1 MDVLAI
7 VVLAVLLL
15 PHSVCNADGNP
26 LREVQR
32 RRVNGSDPGTY
43 IHLFWKAYTS
53 FVLTCCLMADA
64 SPLPCIIMTNN
75 YSRLLNDLRQLLTL
89 YMPAHPTFPANLF
102 SPCAALAG
110 DCEGKLRQYK
120 IHDHCIGLHFSAGLK
135 SSKEGSPLTSVDCNN
150 APMWSFTKDRFE
162 YQRTGLC
169 MSFSAESIALNP
181 TLNQGDFT
189 RVVLK
194 RCDKNDLGQQFEYK
208 DGMIRW
214 HRQESTNDLCME
226 TEGCSTDVGAQLR
239 LWGGCDRNSDCY
251 AISTG
256 ACDRDE
262 EGGGAEP
269 VEGAPEE
276 DRPDCDYKRGLFRQ
290 DHCCNPTHPCY
301 EAQGDCDDDD
311 ECAGDLV
318 CGHTSGKS
326 PPISLPHPQHPFWL
340 FVS

>member
-1 MDVLAI
+1 
-7 VVLAVLLL
+7 
-15 PHSVCNADGNP
+15 
-26 LREVQR
+26 
-32 RRVNGSDPGTY
+32 
-43 IHLFWKAYTS
+43 
-53 FVLTCCLMADA
+53 
-64 SPLPCIIMTNN
+64 
-75 YSRLLNDLRQLLTL
+75 
-89 YMPAHPTFPANLF
+89 MPAHPTFPANLF

-120 IHDHCIGLHFSAGLK
+120 IQDHCIGLHFSAGLK

-214 HRQESTNDLCME
+214 HQQESTNDLCME

-239 LWGGCDRNSDCY
+239 LWGGCDRNSECY

-262 EGGGAEP
+262 KGGEP
-269 VEGAPEE
+269 NQLKV
-276 DRPDCDYKRGLFRQ
+276 RLKK
-290 DHCCNPTHPCY
+290 T
-301 EAQGDCDDDD
+301 
-311 ECAGDLV
+311 DLIV
-318 CGHTSGKS
+318 TIKEVSSGKTIAAIQHTRAMKPKATAMMTMNVRAILS
-326 PPISLPHPQHPFWL
+326 ADTPVASLPPSL
-340 FVS
+340 FPTPNTHFGSSYHNI